1 MAEEK
6 PAVAFILGGPGS
18 GKGTQCQKLVN
29 QYGLVHLSAGD
40 LLREERA
47 SGSKDAELIE
57 SIIRDGKIV
66 PSEITVKLLKNAM
79 EKNGW
84 AKSKFLIDGF
94 PRSQDNLDGWNQI
107 MGNLVNFKFVL
118 FLDCS
123 EDIMTQRI
131 MKRAESS
138 GRSDDNIES
147 LKKRFRTYI
156 ESTKPIIDFYAKQ
169 NKIVT
174 VNAEKSIDE
183 VFEKIRP
190 HFTDF

>member
-57 SIIRDGKIV
+57 SIIREGKIV

-94 PRSQDNLDGWNQI
+94 PRSQDNLDGWNQM
-107 MGNLVNFKFVL
+107 MGHLINFKFVL

-169 NKIVT
+169 NKVIT

>member
-18 GKGTQCQKLVN
+18 GKGTQCQRLVN
-29 QYGLVHLSAGD
+29 EYGLVHLSAGD

-57 SIIRDGKIV
+57 SIIREGKIV

-94 PRSQDNLDGWNQI
+94 PRSQDNLDGWNTM

-169 NKIVT
+169 NKVVT
-174 VNAEKSIDE
+174 VNAERSIEE